1 MAAAAGAGLFFGFR
15 ELWSWNQGIAL
26 VLGVLFIAILVASL
40 WVIRKTVDLISIL
53 IAIVVG
59 ALIAF
64 GPLVLMLQAVD

>member
-1 MAAAAGAGLFFGFR
+1 ML
-15 ELWSWNQGIAL
+15 
-26 VLGVLFIAILVASL
+26 LGVLFIAILVASL
-40 WVIRKTVDLISIL
+40 WVIRKTVDLASIL